1 MRAIWTGAVSFGL
14 VNVPVRLYAATENH
28 DIRFH
33 QVHEADGGRIRQK
46 RVCSVCGEEVQ
57 YSEIAKGYETEDGQ
71 LIMLDDDDLA
81 TLPVASGHEIDVVQ
95 FVPSDQIDALLL
107 DKSYYLE
114 PENKAVKPYA
124 LLREALRE
132 TDRMAVVKV
141 ALRQRETLALL
152 RVRDEAIVLQTM
164 LWPDEVRE
172 PEFETLRTEVEL
184 RPQEMQ
190 MAGSLIESLSGDFD
204 ADQFTDD
211 YQKAVLD
218 LIEYKREHGG
228 GRPAPE
234 PAAAEDGSDMTDL
247 LTALRRSVEA
257 AGGKPATQTSTTPD
271 GDTSDAA
278 GSADP
283 AEATEDSGATETGR
297 TRKSSGGRASSR
309 KASTSAS
316 ASGEAGSAPSESG
329 ETSTGKTTTRKAG
342 AGKTGAGKT
351 DSGTA
356 GPGTAGAEK
365 AGSGKTRSRKGTAAS
380 ETSATGKSGATTSS
394 TSRSTK
400 KDTDESTT
408 SSRKRTRS
416 A

>member
-1 MRAIWTGAVSFGL
+1 MMRAIWNGAVSFGL
-14 VNVPVRLYAATENH
+14 VNVPVRLYAATTNH

-33 QVHEADGGRIRQK
+33 QVHERDGGRIRQK
-46 RVCSVCGEEVQ
+46 RTCSVCGEEVQ
-57 YSEIAKGYETEDGQ
+57 YSEIAKGYETDDGQ

-172 PEFETLRTEVEL
+172 PEFETLRTEVDL

-190 MAGSLIESLSGDFD
+190 MASSLVESLSGDFD
-204 ADQFTDD
+204 SDQFEDD
-211 YQKAVLD
+211 YRQAMVD

-234 PAAAEDGSDMTDL
+234 PAAADEGDDMTDL

-257 AGGKPATQTSTTPD
+257 AGGKA
-271 GDTSDAA
+271 
-278 GSADP
+278 P
-283 AEATEDSGATETGR
+283 AEEPAAASSDSGSE
-297 TRKSSGGRASSR
+297 
-309 KASTSAS
+309 
-316 ASGEAGSAPSESG
+316 EAAAESG
-329 ETSTGKTTTRKAG
+329 SEEKPKRSRSRTKKTEE
-342 AGKTGAGKT
+342 KTE
-351 DSGTA
+351 
-356 GPGTAGAEK
+356 EK
-365 AGSGKTRSRKGTAAS
+365 AEQAAEEAPKKSTRRSSSKKKSEDDEETAPAKSRRSK
-380 ETSATGKSGATTSS
+380 SA
-394 TSRSTK
+394 
-400 KDTDESTT
+400 
-408 SSRKRTRS
+408 
-416 A
+416 

>member
-1 MRAIWTGAVSFGL
+1 VWGILVVTERGESGDDARRSDGEGHLMRAIWNGAVSFGL
-14 VNVPVRLYAATENH
+14 VNVPVRLYAATSNH

-33 QVHEADGGRIRQK
+33 QVHEIDGGRIRQK
-46 RVCSVCGEEVQ
+46 RTCSVCGEEVQ
-57 YSEIAKGYETEDGQ
+57 YSEIAKGYETDDGQ

-81 TLPVASGHEIDVVQ
+81 TLPVATGHEIDVVQ
-95 FVPSDQIDALLL
+95 FVPTDQIDALLL

-124 LLREALRE
+124 LLREALRA

-152 RVRDEAIVLQTM
+152 RVRDNAIVLQTM

-190 MAGSLIESLSGDFD
+190 MASSLVESLSGDFD

-211 YQKAVLD
+211 YQQAVLD

-234 PAAAEDGSDMTDL
+234 PAAAEDDGDMTDL

-257 AGGKPATQTSTTPD
+257 AGGKPAEEPSGSGDDAGTEAST
-271 GDTSDAA
+271 AA
-278 GSADP
+278 GTDEAD
-283 AEATEDSGATETGR
+283 AGEAAGTG
-297 TRKSSGGRASSR
+297 
-309 KASTSAS
+309 TSATRS
-316 ASGEAGSAPSESG
+316 RSTKGS
-329 ETSTGKTTTRKAG
+329 
-342 AGKTGAGKT
+342 
-351 DSGTA
+351 
-356 GPGTAGAEK
+356 
-365 AGSGKTRSRKGTAAS
+365 GSGKTKSTKASGSSKSSGSAKDAATESTSAKGSRSRKKADDQGAEAQDAGEGTTTTRS
-380 ETSATGKSGATTSS
+380 SGRKRA
-394 TSRSTK
+394 SRS
-400 KDTDESTT
+400 
-408 SSRKRTRS
+408 